1 MKGSKMKKLPCI
13 VAAFALLGCN
23 GENETIVSCK
33 GDVVKTN
40 INLAGEISE
49 RFECIDTQNKTRCSA
64 VVMKDRG
71 FMGCS
76 ELETEKTKVLC
87 MSLKE
92 SFGDV
97 ENLIY
102 SCTLNS
108 GVYTTKCDTKS
119 MKNPQAKLF
128 AQKNTH
134 WSNSHH

>member
-1 MKGSKMKKLPCI
+1 MKKLPCI

-49 RFECIDTQNKTRCSA
+49 RFDCIDTQNKTRCSA
-64 VVMKDRG
+64 VVMKDRV

-92 SFGDV
+92 SFGDA

-108 GVYTTKCDTKS
+108 DAYTTKCEYKINEKS
-119 MKNPQAKLF
+119 TGEIICAKKHTLVE
-128 AQKNTH
+128 
-134 WSNSHH
+134 